1 MSDMSETLVKI
12 EGANFVRDIKTM
24 QLSSTDYTE
33 RNEYYLKVRL
43 LKTQKQEINKLNDEL
58 STIKSDMSE
67 IKQLL
72 AELIKDKNV

>member
-1 MSDMSETLVKI
+1 MSTETLVKI

-43 LKTQKQEINKLNDEL
+43 LKTQKQEINKLNDEI
-58 STIKSDMSE
+58 SSIRNDMLD

>member
-1 MSDMSETLVKI
+1 MTSETLVKI

-58 STIKSDMSE
+58 SSIKNDMLD

>member
-1 MSDMSETLVKI
+1 MSTGTIVKI

-43 LKTQKQEINKLNDEL
+43 LKTQKQEINKLNEEI
-58 STIKSDMSE
+58 SSIRNDMSD

>member
-1 MSDMSETLVKI
+1 MSETLVKI
-12 EGANFVRDIKTM
+12 EGANFVRDIRTM

>member
-1 MSDMSETLVKI
+1 MSENLVKI

-33 RNEYYLKVRL
+33 RNEYYLKVKL

>member
-1 MSDMSETLVKI
+1 MSTETLVKI

-58 STIKSDMSE
+58 SSIKSDMSE

>member
-1 MSDMSETLVKI
+1 MYNETLVKVD
-12 EGANFVRDIKTM
+12 GVNFVRDVKTM
-24 QLSSTDYTE
+24 QLSNTDYAE
-33 RNEYYLKVRL
+33 RNEYFLKVKL

-58 STIKSDMSE
+58 SSIKNDMLD

>member
-1 MSDMSETLVKI
+1 MSETLVKI

-43 LKTQKQEINKLNDEL
+43 LKTQKQEINKLNEEL
-58 STIKSDMSE
+58 SSIKNDMLD

>member
-1 MSDMSETLVKI
+1 MTSETLVKI

-33 RNEYYLKVRL
+33 RNEYYLKVKL

>member
-1 MSDMSETLVKI
+1 MSTGTLVKI

-43 LKTQKQEINKLNDEL
+43 LKTQKQEINKLNDEISSIRNDML
-58 STIKSDMSE
+58 DIK
-67 IKQLL
+67 KLL

>member
-1 MSDMSETLVKI
+1 MSTGTLVKI

-58 STIKSDMSE
+58 SSIRNDMLD

>member
-1 MSDMSETLVKI
+1 VSAETLVKI

-24 QLSSTDYTE
+24 QLSSTDYSE
-33 RNEYYLKVRL
+33 RNEYFLKVRL
-43 LKTQKQEINKLNDEL
+43 LKTQKEEINKLNGEI
-58 STIKSDMSE
+58 SSIRTDMSE

>member
-1 MSDMSETLVKI
+1 MSTETLVKI

-58 STIKSDMSE
+58 SSIKNDMLD

>member
-1 MSDMSETLVKI
+1 MSTGTLVKI
-12 EGANFVRDIKTM
+12 EGANFVRDIRTM

-58 STIKSDMSE
+58 SSIKNDMLD

>member
-1 MSDMSETLVKI
+1 MSTGTLVKI

-33 RNEYYLKVRL
+33 RNEYHLKVRL

-58 STIKSDMSE
+58 LSIKNDMLD

>member
-1 MSDMSETLVKI
+1 MSNGNLVKI
-12 EGANFVRDIKTM
+12 EGANFVRDIRTM

>member
-1 MSDMSETLVKI
+1 MTSETLVKI

>member
-1 MSDMSETLVKI
+1 MSENLVKI
-12 EGANFVRDIKTM
+12 EGANFVRDIRTM

>member
-1 MSDMSETLVKI
+1 MSSETLVKI

>member
-1 MSDMSETLVKI
+1 MSTGTLVKI

>member
-1 MSDMSETLVKI
+1 MSTGTLVKI

-43 LKTQKQEINKLNDEL
+43 LKTQKQEINKLNEEL
-58 STIKSDMSE
+58 SSIKNDMLD

>member
-1 MSDMSETLVKI
+1 MSETLVKI

>member
-1 MSDMSETLVKI
+1 VSAETLVKI

-24 QLSSTDYTE
+24 QLSSTDYSE

-58 STIKSDMSE
+58 STIKNDMLD

>member
-1 MSDMSETLVKI
+1 MSENLVKI
-12 EGANFVRDIKTM
+12 EGANFVRDIRTM

-43 LKTQKQEINKLNDEL
+43 LKTQKREINKLNDEL

>member
-1 MSDMSETLVKI
+1 MSTETLVKI

-58 STIKSDMSE
+58 SSIRNDMLD

>member
-1 MSDMSETLVKI
+1 MSTQTLVKI

-24 QLSSTDYTE
+24 QLSSTDYSE
-33 RNEYYLKVRL
+33 RNEYYLKVKL

-58 STIKSDMSE
+58 SSIKNDMLD

>member
-1 MSDMSETLVKI
+1 VSAETLVKI

-24 QLSSTDYTE
+24 QLSSTDYSE
-33 RNEYYLKVRL
+33 RNEYFLKVRL
-43 LKTQKQEINKLNDEL
+43 LKTQKQEINKLNDEI
-58 STIKSDMSE
+58 STIRSDMSE

>member
-1 MSDMSETLVKI
+1 MSETLVKI

-33 RNEYYLKVRL
+33 RNEYYLKVKL

>member
-1 MSDMSETLVKI
+1 MSTETLVKI

-43 LKTQKQEINKLNDEL
+43 LKTQKQEINKINEEL
-58 STIKSDMSE
+58 SSIKNDMLD

>member
-1 MSDMSETLVKI
+1 MSETLVKI

-33 RNEYYLKVRL
+33 RNEYYLKVKL

-72 AELIKDKNV
+72 EELIKDKNV

>member
-1 MSDMSETLVKI
+1 MIDGNLVKI

-24 QLSSTDYTE
+24 QLSNTDYSE
-33 RNEYYLKVRL
+33 RNEYFLKVRL
-43 LKTQKQEINKLNDEL
+43 LKTQKEEINKLNGEI
-58 STIKSDMSE
+58 SSIRTDMSE

>member
-1 MSDMSETLVKI
+1 MSENLVKI
-12 EGANFVRDIKTM
+12 EGANFVRDIRTM

-33 RNEYYLKVRL
+33 RNEYYLKVKL

>member
-1 MSDMSETLVKI
+1 MSTETLVKI

-43 LKTQKQEINKLNDEL
+43 LKTQKQEINKLNEEL
-58 STIKSDMSE
+58 SSIKNDMLD

>member
-1 MSDMSETLVKI
+1 
-12 EGANFVRDIKTM
+12 M

>member
-12 EGANFVRDIKTM
+12 EGANFVRDIRTM